1 MAEID
6 FHFDFRSPYSFLAF
20 AQLPGLEATVNLRPM
35 DVLAVMDI
43 VGNVPTTIVCKAK
56 NRYAFADLGRW
67 SARLGVPLLPNPA
80 MSAADGRLLLRA
92 ALAANG
98 EGLGWQAT
106 ELLFKAMWQTP
117 SDLDAAG
124 IEALFNGAGLPGGHL
139 RALAESD
146 ATGAALDAASRAA
159 ASRAAADLGV
169 FGAPTIAIGG
179 DLYFGNDRLDFV
191 RERLAADAMA
201 GVA

>member
-1 MAEID
+1 MAELD

-20 AQLPGLEATVNLRPM
+20 AQLPGLGATVTLRPM
-35 DVLAVMDI
+35 DVLAVM
-43 VGNVPTTIVCKAK
+43 
-56 NRYAFADLGRW
+56 DLGRW
-67 SARLGVPLLPNPA
+67 SARLGVPLMPNPA
-80 MSAADGRLLLRA
+80 MSAVDGRLLLRA

-124 IEALFNGAGLPGGHL
+124 IEALFNGAGLPGGRL
-139 RALAESD
+139 RTLAESD
-146 ATGAALDAASRAA
+146 ATGAALDAAT
-159 ASRAAADLGV
+159 RAAADLGV

-191 RERLAADAMA
+191 RERLAADAKA

>member
-20 AQLPGLEATVNLRPM
+20 AQLPGLDAKVNLRPM
-35 DVLAVMDI
+35 DVLGVMEI

-67 SARLGVPLLPNPA
+67 SARLGVPLAPNPA
-80 MSAADGRLLLRA
+80 MSAVDGRLLLRT
-92 ALAANG
+92 ALAAIS
-98 EGLGWQAT
+98 EGSGWAAT
-106 ELLFKAMWQTP
+106 ETLFKAMWQTP
-117 SDLDAAG
+117 RDLDAAG
-124 IEALFNGAGLPGGHL
+124 IETLFAKLGLPGARI
-139 RALAESD
+139 RALAEEE
-146 ATGAALDAASRAA
+146 TTEAALDAAT
-159 ASRAAADLGV
+159 RAAADLGV
-169 FGAPTIAIGG
+169 FGAPTIAIGA

-191 RERLAADAMA
+191 RERLAADAKA